1 MKLEIDMNEECNN
14 RISYERNIRTRPMRK
29 LTYILSHQKENFY
42 KNIQKRDIE
51 KASKCFLRI
60 KTTQLSILDK
70 IMFEEDKTKSPPH
83 TLLVVNNE
91 GNKRIEGASEII
103 RQIGK
108 IFMNNHISMSNLLAN
123 ISD

>member
-1 MKLEIDMNEECNN
+1 MKMEIDMNEECNN

-70 IMFEEDKTKSPPH
+70 IMFEEDNTKSHPH

-91 GNKRIEGASEII
+91 GNKRIEGDSEII

-108 IFMNNHISMSNLLAN
+108 IFMNNHISMSNLLVN